1 MNCIHVVG
9 RKNHGKTTL
18 IVELLQEYRRQGVRV
33 GSIKHSVHRHELDP
47 PGKDSHRHREA
58 GANPAAVISRNLVGV
73 FVARDDATDAY
84 ASIAPLFADC
94 ALVLVEG
101 DIQAAAPKIEVWR
114 ECQDTNC
121 LASERDDILAVVSD
135 DAPPTSLPV
144 WPRRGVAQIAANLL
158 EMVRAWGHQGR
169 K

>member
-73 FVARDDATDAY
+73 FVPRDEATDAY

-101 DIQAAAPKIEVWR
+101 DIHATAPKIEVWR
-114 ECQDTNC
+114 ECQGTSC
-121 LASERDDILAVVSD
+121 LAAERDDILAMVSD

-144 WPRRGVAQIAANLL
+144 WPRRAVAQIVENLL
-158 EMVRAWGHQGR
+158 AMVRAQGD
-169 K
+169 